1 MRVKMKVAGMTALT
15 AEEQRQLVQDLKEQ
29 ETLISGYQRENER
42 LCADL
47 KVAQQALKAAG
58 IHLTSFL
65 S

>member
-1 MRVKMKVAGMTALT
+1 MTALT